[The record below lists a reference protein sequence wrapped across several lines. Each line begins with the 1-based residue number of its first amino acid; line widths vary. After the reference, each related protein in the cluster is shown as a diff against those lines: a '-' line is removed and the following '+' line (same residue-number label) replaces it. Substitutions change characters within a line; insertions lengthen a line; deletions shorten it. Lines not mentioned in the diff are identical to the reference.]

1 MNLFIYYNL
10 IAWKIMFIFYS
21 EGRFKI
27 FWPSATALY
36 TLFAERDEAITALL
50 TMPKAHLHRAFV
62 SVTYSDVMLAFII
75 L

>member
-27 FWPSATALY
+27 FWPSAI
-36 TLFAERDEAITALL
+36 AIALL
-50 TMPKAHLHRAFV
+50 SMPKAHLHRAFV